1 MAVDAALPAAVAAA
15 AAPASSSSASSS
27 SVSASASSSAAL
39 PESLLRLSGALA
51 SAIVRKED
59 EPSAQWAEIL
69 RKRVV
74 QHNLRV
80 LAAAYSRC
88 RFARL
93 AELLGLDAPTTEAM
107 VSELVS
113 AGAIF
118 AKMDRPAGVVV
129 FERPRPAT
137 AVLTDWARDLDEVLS
152 LIDKTTHIIGKA
164 RAQRA
169 RALCAAHA
177 QRSGS

>member
-1 MAVDAALPAAVAAA
+1 LVRP
-15 AAPASSSSASSS
+15 
-27 SVSASASSSAAL
+27 
-39 PESLLRLSGALA
+39 SGALA
-51 SAIVRKED
+51 STIVRKED
-59 EPSAQWAEIL
+59 EPSAQGWEIL

-80 LAAAYSRC
+80 VAAAYSRC

-93 AELLGLDAPTTEAM
+93 AALLGLDAPTTEAM

-113 AGAIF
+113 GGDIY

-129 FERPRPAT
+129 FEKPRPAT

-152 LIDKTTHIIGKA
+152 LIDKTTHIISKEVLVAAAKAGAA
-164 RAQRA
+164 RA
-169 RALCAAHA
+169 
-177 QRSGS
+177 

>member
-1 MAVDAALPAAVAAA
+1 M
-15 AAPASSSSASSS
+15 
-27 SVSASASSSAAL
+27 
-39 PESLLRLSGALA
+39 
-51 SAIVRKED
+51 RKED

-113 AGAIF
+113 GGAIF
-118 AKMDRPAGVVV
+118 AKMDRPAGIVV

-152 LIDKTTHIIGKA
+152 LIDKATHLISKE
-164 RAQRA
+164 Q
-169 RALCAAHA
+169 LMAAA
-177 QRSGS
+177 RSGIVAKA